1 MEKGIYITL
10 DKLRDVKLTDG
21 MFRLYCELKY
31 RSFKRNLPV
40 IIYQRTLAEKF
51 GWSLYK
57 VRRTLKK
64 LHDRKYII
72 IHKRYGKCNYQI
84 INKWEEK

>member
-10 DKLRDVKLTDG
+10 VDLRDTKLTNG

-31 RSFKRNLPV
+31 RNFKKHLPI
-40 IIYQRTLAEKF
+40 IIYQRTLGEKL

-64 LHDRKYII
+64 LHDKKYII
-72 IHKRYGKCNYQI
+72 IHKKYGTCNYTI
-84 INKWEEK
+84 ER